1 MPDIIDYIW
10 YMGASIWLRIF
21 PNDYVILKFYL
32 TDYETTISGFYKS
45 RPGSAFNA
53 KSLLTPLR
61 YA

>member
-1 MPDIIDYIW
+1 
-10 YMGASIWLRIF
+10 MGASIWLRIF

-32 TDYETTISGFYKS
+32 TDYETVLSGGYKS
-45 RPGSAFNA
+45 SPGSAFNV